1 MASNIKINLLKDKPK
16 YTANLGE
23 NNYRVYTPGEPIT
36 EQKDFMRG
44 HGTYVEDGEIKSSV
58 VGVVKQINKLISVIP
73 IKSKYTGEIGDVVVG
88 RVTEIQKKRWKIDT
102 NSRLDSVLLIS
113 SINLPGGELRRRNA
127 EDEQSMRKLLQEEDL
142 LSAEVQNVFVDGSLS
157 LHTRSL
163 KYGKLS
169 QGILV
174 SVAPSLIKRRK
185 THFHNLPCGVSVII
199 GNNGYIWVS
208 PTVNVEVEGQGGFT
222 QNLEAISKSDREVI
236 VRIKNCILALS
247 SCYVMIYDTSIMLA
261 YEESLKYEVK
271 DLLNQETMYE
281 VGFNAKQRLLMQ
293 HE

>member
-1 MASNIKINLLKDKPK
+1 MPVINL
-16 YTANLGE
+16 Y
-23 NNYRVYTPGEPIT
+23 
-36 EQKDFMRG
+36 FRG
-44 HGTYVEDGEIKSSV
+44 HGTYVEDNDIKSSV

-73 IKSKYTGEIGDVVVG
+73 MRSKYVGEIGDVVVG

-127 EDEQSMRKLLQEEDL
+127 EDEKSMRKLLQEEDL

-169 QGILV
+169 QGIFV
-174 SVAPSLIKRRK
+174 SVPPSLVKRRK
-185 THFHNLPCGVSVII
+185 THFHNLPCGVSIII
-199 GNNGYIWVS
+199 GNNGFIWVS

-222 QNLEAISKSDREVI
+222 QNLDPVSKSDREAI
-236 VRIKNCILALS
+236 VRIKNCIHALS

-261 YEESLKYEVK
+261 YEESLKHEVK
-271 DLLNQETMYE
+271 ELLNQDIMYE
-281 VGFNAKQRLLMQ
+281 VGFNTKQRLLIQ

>member
-1 MASNIKINLLKDKPK
+1 M
-16 YTANLGE
+16 
-23 NNYRVYTPGEPIT
+23 
-36 EQKDFMRG
+36 
-44 HGTYVEDGEIKSSV
+44 
-58 VGVVKQINKLISVIP
+58 VKQINKLISVIP
-73 IKSKYTGEIGDVVVG
+73 MKSKYVGEIGDVVVG
-88 RVTEIQKKRWKIDT
+88 RVTEIAKKRWKIDT

-142 LSAEVQNVFVDGSLS
+142 LSAEIQNVFVDGSLS

-174 SVAPSLIKRRK
+174 SVSPSLIKRRK

-199 GNNGYIWVS
+199 GNNGYIWVA
-208 PTVNVEVEGQGGFT
+208 PTVNVEIEGQGGFT
-222 QNLEAISKSDREVI
+222 QNLEAVSKADREGI

-261 YEESLKYEVK
+261 YEESLKHEAK
-271 DLLNQETMYE
+271 ELINQEIMYE

-293 HE
+293 HD

>member
-1 MASNIKINLLKDKPK
+1 M
-16 YTANLGE
+16 
-23 NNYRVYTPGEPIT
+23 
-36 EQKDFMRG
+36 
-44 HGTYVEDGEIKSSV
+44 
-58 VGVVKQINKLISVIP
+58 GVVKQINKLISVIP
-73 IKSKYTGEIGDVVVG
+73 MKQRYQGEIGDVVVG

-127 EDEQSMRKLLQEEDL
+127 EDEQSMRKLLQEEEL
-142 LSAEVQNVFVDGSLS
+142 LSAEVQNVFIDGSLS

-174 SVAPSLIKRRK
+174 TVSPSLIKRRK
-185 THFHNLPCGVSVII
+185 THFHNLPCGASVII
-199 GNNGYIWVS
+199 GNNGYIWVQ
-208 PTVNVEVEGQGGFT
+208 PTVNIEVEGQGGFT
-222 QNLEAISKSDREVI
+222 QNLEAVPKSDREAI

-271 DLLNQETMYE
+271 ELLHQDIMHEI
-281 VGFNAKQRLLMQ
+281 GFNAKQRLLIQ

>member
-1 MASNIKINLLKDKPK
+1 M
-16 YTANLGE
+16 
-23 NNYRVYTPGEPIT
+23 
-36 EQKDFMRG
+36 
-44 HGTYVEDGEIKSSV
+44 
-58 VGVVKQINKLISVIP
+58 VKQINKLISVIP
-73 IKSKYTGEIGDVVVG
+73 IKSKYVGEIGDVVVG
-88 RVTEIQKKRWKIDT
+88 RVTEIQKKKWKIDT

-174 SVAPSLIKRRK
+174 AVPPSLIKRRK

-222 QNLEAISKSDREVI
+222 QNLEAISKSDRETI
-236 VRIKNCILALS
+236 VRIKNCIQALS

-261 YEESLKYEVK
+261 FEESLKHEPK
-271 DLLNQETMYE
+271 ELLNQETMYE

>member
-1 MASNIKINLLKDKPK
+1 M
-16 YTANLGE
+16 
-23 NNYRVYTPGEPIT
+23 
-36 EQKDFMRG
+36 
-44 HGTYVEDGEIKSSV
+44 

-73 IKSKYTGEIGDVVVG
+73 IKSKYVGEIGDVVVG

-102 NSRLDSVLLIS
+102 NSRLDSVLSIS

-142 LSAEVQNVFVDGSLS
+142 LSAEIQNVFIDGSLS

-169 QGILV
+169 QGVLV

-185 THFHNLPCGVSVII
+185 THFHNLPYGVSVII

-208 PTVNVEVEGQGGFT
+208 PTVNIEVEGQGGFT
-222 QNLEAISKSDREVI
+222 QNLEAISKSDREAI
-236 VRIKNCILALS
+236 VRIKNCIIALS
-247 SCYVMIYDTSIMLA
+247 SCYVMIYDTSIILA

-271 DLLNQETMYE
+271 ELLNKEIMFE
-281 VGFNAKQRLLMQ
+281 VGFNTKQRLLMQ

>member
-1 MASNIKINLLKDKPK
+1 MKI
-16 YTANLGE
+16 
-23 NNYRVYTPGEPIT
+23 YTPGEKIT
-36 EQKDFMRG
+36 DLQNFMRFVEICIRNQFNLLISCHFRG
-44 HGTYVEDGEIKSSV
+44 HGTYVENSEIKSSV

-73 IKSKYTGEIGDVVVG
+73 IKSKKYSGEIGDVVVG
-88 RVTEIQKKRWKIDT
+88 RVVEVQKKRWRIDT

-142 LSAEVQNVFVDGSLS
+142 LSAEVQNVFADGSLS

-169 QGILV
+169 QGVLV
-174 SVAPSLIKRRK
+174 TVSPTLVKRRK

-199 GNNGYIWVS
+199 GNNGYIWIS
-208 PTVNVEVEGQGGFT
+208 PTINVEVEGQGGFT
-222 QNLEAISKSDREVI
+222 QNLEAVSKGDRETI

-247 SCYVMIYDTSIMLA
+247 TCFVLIYDTSIMLI

-271 DLLNQETMYE
+271 DLLNEDIIYE
-281 VGFNAKQRLLMQ
+281 IGYNTKQRLLL

>member
-1 MASNIKINLLKDKPK
+1 M
-16 YTANLGE
+16 
-23 NNYRVYTPGEPIT
+23 
-36 EQKDFMRG
+36 
-44 HGTYVEDGEIKSSV
+44 
-58 VGVVKQINKLISVIP
+58 KQR
-73 IKSKYTGEIGDVVVG
+73 YTGEIGDVVVG

-102 NSRLDSVLLIS
+102 GSRLDSILQIS

-174 SVAPSLIKRRK
+174 SVSPSLIKRRK

-208 PTVNVEVEGQGGFT
+208 PTVNIEVEGQGGFT
-222 QNLEAISKSDREVI
+222 QNLEAIPKSDREGI

-247 SCYVMIYDTSIMLA
+247 SCYAMIFDTSIMLA

-271 DLLNQETMYE
+271 ELLNQEIMYE
-281 VGFNAKQRLLMQ
+281 VGFHAKQRLLLQ
-293 HE
+293 

>member
-1 MASNIKINLLKDKPK
+1 M
-16 YTANLGE
+16 
-23 NNYRVYTPGEPIT
+23 
-36 EQKDFMRG
+36 
-44 HGTYVEDGEIKSSV
+44 
-58 VGVVKQINKLISVIP
+58 KQR
-73 IKSKYTGEIGDVVVG
+73 YQGEIGDVVVG

-102 NSRLDSVLLIS
+102 NSRVDSVLLIS

-127 EDEQSMRKLLQEEDL
+127 EDEQSMRKLLQEEEL

-174 SVAPSLIKRRK
+174 SVSPSLIKRRK
-185 THFHNLPCGVSVII
+185 THFHNLPCGASVII
-199 GNNGYIWVS
+199 GNNGYIWVQ
-208 PTVNVEVEGQGGFT
+208 PTINIEVEGQGGFT
-222 QNLEAISKSDREVI
+222 QNLEAVPKSDREAI
-236 VRIKNCILALS
+236 IRIKNCILALS

-271 DLLNQETMYE
+271 DLLHKDIMHEI
-281 VGFNAKQRLLMQ
+281 GFNAKQRLLIQ

>member
-1 MASNIKINLLKDKPK
+1 M
-16 YTANLGE
+16 
-23 NNYRVYTPGEPIT
+23 
-36 EQKDFMRG
+36 
-44 HGTYVEDGEIKSSV
+44 
-58 VGVVKQINKLISVIP
+58 KQINKLISVIP
-73 IKSKYTGEIGDVVVG
+73 IKSKYVGEIGDVVVG

-142 LSAEVQNVFVDGSLS
+142 LSAEIQNVFIDGSLS

-169 QGILV
+169 QGVLV
-174 SVAPSLIKRRK
+174 AVAPSLIKRRK

-208 PTVNVEVEGQGGFT
+208 PTVNIEVEGQGGFT
-222 QNLEAISKSDREVI
+222 QNLEAISKSDREGI

-271 DLLNQETMYE
+271 ELLNKEIMYE

>member
-1 MASNIKINLLKDKPK
+1 
-16 YTANLGE
+16 
-23 NNYRVYTPGEPIT
+23 
-36 EQKDFMRG
+36 
-44 HGTYVEDGEIKSSV
+44 

-73 IKSKYTGEIGDVVVG
+73 MKSKYVGEIGDVVVG

-127 EDEQSMRKLLQEEDL
+127 EDEQAMRKLLQVYNFQTSSSQRNWLKIWFQEEDL
-142 LSAEVQNVFVDGSLS
+142 LSAEVQNVFIDGSLS

-174 SVAPSLIKRRK
+174 AVSPSLIKRRK

-199 GNNGYIWVS
+199 GNNGYVWVS

-222 QNLEAISKSDREVI
+222 QNLEAIAKSDRETI

-247 SCYVMIYDTSIMLA
+247 SCFVMIYDTSIMLA

-271 DLLNQETMYE
+271 ELLNQEIMHE
-281 VGFNAKQRLLMQ
+281 VGFNAKQRLLME